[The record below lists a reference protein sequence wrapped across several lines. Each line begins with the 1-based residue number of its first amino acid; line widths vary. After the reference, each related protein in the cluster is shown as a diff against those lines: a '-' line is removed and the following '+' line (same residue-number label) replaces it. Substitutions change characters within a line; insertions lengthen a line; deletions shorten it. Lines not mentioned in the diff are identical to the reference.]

1 MAGSHNIFRIMTEQ
15 PDTTDPLAQL
25 GACRQ
30 ELEHLDREIIALI
43 GKRLTLA
50 RRTTA
55 LKRAAEL
62 PILDPQREAVVIR
75 KAVSHARKLSVPEE
89 PVREIFW
96 HIVGMSRRIQEEAE

>member
-1 MAGSHNIFRIMTEQ
+1 MTDQ
-15 PDTTDPLAQL
+15 RDTPDPLAQL

-30 ELEHLDREIIALI
+30 ELENLDREIIALM

-55 LKRAAEL
+55 LKRAAKL

>member
-1 MAGSHNIFRIMTEQ
+1 MNDRNDV
-15 PDTTDPLAQL
+15 PDALAQL
-25 GACRQ
+25 VACRQ
-30 ELEHLDREIIALI
+30 ELETIDREIITLI

-50 RRTTA
+50 RRTA
-55 LKRAAEL
+55 GLKRAAQL

>member
-1 MAGSHNIFRIMTEQ
+1 MARNHNIFSVMTDQ
-15 PDTTDPLAQL
+15 HDTPDPLAQL
-25 GACRQ
+25 RACRQ
-30 ELEHLDREIIALI
+30 DLENIDREIIALI
-43 GKRLTLA
+43 GQRLTLA

-75 KAVSHARKLSVPEE
+75 NAVSHARKLRVPEE

-96 HIVGMSRRIQEEAE
+96 HIVGMSRRVQEDGE